1 MMKIR
6 DESYQIDKNIY
17 NITVG
22 QIFSREDYL
31 DKLNKQINMMK
42 EQI

>member
-22 QIFSREDYL
+22 QILSREEYL
-31 DKLNKQINMMK
+31 VKLNRKINMMK
-42 EQI
+42 